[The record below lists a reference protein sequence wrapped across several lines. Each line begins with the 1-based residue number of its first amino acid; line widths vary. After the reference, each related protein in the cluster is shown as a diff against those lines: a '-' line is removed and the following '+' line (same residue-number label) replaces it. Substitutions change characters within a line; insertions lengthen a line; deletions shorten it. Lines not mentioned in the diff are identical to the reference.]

1 MPGSVAAGLA
11 AAANAAPKPGTKT
24 GKKKD
29 KKDERK
35 QKFTKADL
43 RELLKIKP
51 QKRRAKGV
59 TREQHRKWKDEEKAK
74 QRGIVRATLKKIKKK
89 DD

>member
-1 MPGSVAAGLA
+1 MTTSSDRRRSL
-11 AAANAAPKPGTKT
+11 
-24 GKKKD
+24 
-29 KKDERK
+29 
-35 QKFTKADL
+35 TKAER
-43 RELLKIKP
+43 REVLKIKP
-51 QKRRAKGV
+51 QKKRAKGV